1 MCHAAVCFCQRLCS
15 LQRVMA
21 ACNVCLRKCSIQY
34 VCAQMQHNCG
44 ITPMCVRTCMHACVH
59 ACVHVRTC
67 MRACVHVGVRV
78 CAPMQAEGSE
88 VQQQSRAE
96 HHWM

>member
-1 MCHAAVCFCQRLCS
+1 MFLSEAVFPAESYGSMQCVF
-15 LQRVMA
+15 
-21 ACNVCLRKCSIQY
+21 
-34 VCAQMQHNCG
+34 AQMQH
-44 ITPMCVRTCMHACVH
+44 PVCVCTNAAQLRHHPHVRAYMHACVC
-59 ACVHVRTC
+59 ACMRACVRTC